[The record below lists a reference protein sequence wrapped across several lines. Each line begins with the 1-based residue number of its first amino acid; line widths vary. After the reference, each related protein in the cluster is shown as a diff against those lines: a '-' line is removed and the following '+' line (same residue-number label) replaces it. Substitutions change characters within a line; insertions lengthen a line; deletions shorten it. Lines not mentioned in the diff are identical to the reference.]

1 MNIFILGG
9 SSFIGKNLISKIP
22 SEWNIRAT
30 YNTSTTFLNYIKNFP
45 NVDPIKIN
53 LFDNELPEIYSS
65 EVVLYLAGISPGQ
78 AGLETIDGLNK
89 MDFLHA
95 KVISSIFNNIS
106 ECKKFIYFSSGIHYL
121 WNDYSPYRKS
131 RMIGEANLKLHSKAK
146 NISYVIIRNMEIYGD
161 YMAKH
166 KIYRKIC
173 NAAIDGK
180 NKIDINGD
188 GKNFIDTMFIDDY
201 VDIIIELISSG
212 ISNETID
219 ICKSEP
225 VTVKDLIY
233 TTYNV
238 LNKDKPEINFF
249 GNPTEATDFIL
260 SNAKMLSLFNSAPNT
275 SLESGLKKWINNGL
289 K

>member
-1 MNIFILGG
+1 
-9 SSFIGKNLISKIP
+9 
-22 SEWNIRAT
+22 
-30 YNTSTTFLNYIKNFP
+30 
-45 NVDPIKIN
+45 
-53 LFDNELPEIYSS
+53 
-65 EVVLYLAGISPGQ
+65 
-78 AGLETIDGLNK
+78 
-89 MDFLHA
+89 
-95 KVISSIFNNIS
+95 
-106 ECKKFIYFSSGIHYL
+106 
-121 WNDYSPYRKS
+121 
-131 RMIGEANLKLHSKAK
+131 IGEANLKLHSKAK